1 MDIADKRRVSA
12 AAGRPGTRHQALGTR
27 HQASVPGKI
36 QSNVATECNLA
47 AWLRSFTERIH

>member
-1 MDIADKRRVSA
+1 MDIADKLRVSA
-12 AAGRPGTRHQALGTR
+12 AAGRPGTR